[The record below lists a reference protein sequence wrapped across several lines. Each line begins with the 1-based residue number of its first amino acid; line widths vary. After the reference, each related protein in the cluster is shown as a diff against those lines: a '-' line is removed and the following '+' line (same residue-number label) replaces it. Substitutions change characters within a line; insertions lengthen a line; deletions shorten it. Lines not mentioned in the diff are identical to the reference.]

1 MSVGL
6 ESRNSILPTPEI
18 PSGPGVMG
26 PDYSFADNIA
36 LPHEIGVRDGDTI
49 SSVADSVRAVGY
61 YVDTIGFGQPTTLIT
76 RGMDIKPLGVRFWMP
91 TGFTCSN
98 GAKMWQYTDSI
109 PKGDALGERIKNGLN
124 NIGYGLQGLAPGIV
138 EDAKDALDPKPL
150 MQAVFGS
157 GYPQCRFEMRP
168 VGDQNGRPTNP
179 ASGKSYVENPEM
191 ITMINGVAHQGRW
204 VFEKSL
210 LPKQWKNAPKT
221 HCPDGF
227 RPQNHEGN
235 DCNRRLVSTSQE
247 GFQGLIISKGQGNQ
261 IKQVLL
267 ATGVIG
273 VLLYLKHSK

>member
-6 ESRNSILPTPEI
+6 ENRNSILPTPEI
-18 PSGPGVMG
+18 PSGPGIMG

-49 SSVADSVRAVGY
+49 QSVTDSVKAVGY
-61 YVDTIGFGQPTTLIT
+61 YVDTIGFGQPTSALT

-109 PKGDALGERIKNGLN
+109 PKGDALGQRIKNGLN
-124 NIGYGLQGLAPGIV
+124 SIGYGLQGLAPGIV

-150 MQAVFGS
+150 MEAVFGS
-157 GYPQCRFEMRP
+157 GYPQCRFEVKP
-168 VGDQNGRPTNP
+168 IGDQNGRPTNP
-179 ASGKSYVENPEM
+179 ASGKSYVQNPES
-191 ITMINGVAHQGRW
+191 IQMINGVAHQGRW

-210 LPKQWKNAPKT
+210 LPNQWKNAPKT

-227 RPQNHEGN
+227 RPGNHEGN
-235 DCNRRLVSTSQE
+235 DCNRRLISTQQE
-247 GFQGLIISKGQGNQ
+247 GFESKSQG
-261 IKQVLL
+261 KQTKQFLL

-273 VLLYLKHSK
+273 VLLYLKHST

>member
-36 LPHEIGVRDGDTI
+36 LPNEIGVRDGDTI
-49 SSVADSVRAVGY
+49 QSVTDSVRAVGY
-61 YVDTIGFGQPTTLIT
+61 YVDTIGFGQSTSILT

-150 MQAVFGS
+150 MEAVFGS
-157 GYPQCRFEMRP
+157 GYPQCRFEVKP

-179 ASGKSYVENPEM
+179 ASGKSYVQDPGS
-191 ITMINGVAHQGRW
+191 IQMINGVAHQGRW

-210 LPKQWKNAPKT
+210 LPNQWNNAPKT

-227 RPQNHEGN
+227 RPENHEGN
-235 DCNRRLVSTSQE
+235 DCNRRLISTRQE
-247 GFQGLIISKGQGNQ
+247 GFKSQGNQ
-261 IKQVLL
+261 TNQFLL

-273 VLLYLKHSK
+273 VLLYLKYST